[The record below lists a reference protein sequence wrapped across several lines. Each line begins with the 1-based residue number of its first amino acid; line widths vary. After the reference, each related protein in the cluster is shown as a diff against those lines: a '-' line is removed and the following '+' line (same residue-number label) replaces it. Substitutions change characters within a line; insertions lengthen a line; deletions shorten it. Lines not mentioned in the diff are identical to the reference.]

1 MILKSQQLATYIR
14 NEVKNLEQLVTLAQ
28 QRVASA
34 KTRPEEANAY
44 IESAALHL
52 QSFYTAVEQI
62 LSRIAE
68 NIDESIPD
76 GSAWHI
82 DLLRQMTY
90 EAPGRRPSILRSET
104 HDALDELRG
113 FRHRVRNLYTFH
125 LNPDRV
131 VTLTNSLPHTLN
143 LFADDLENLIGF
155 LDSSLSFT

>member
-1 MILKSQQLATYIR
+1 MILRHQQLSIYIQ
-14 NEVKNLEQLVTLAQ
+14 NERKNLEQLVNLAQ
-28 QRVASA
+28 QRVTSAKSRPDEASA
-34 KTRPEEANAY
+34 F

-68 NIDESIPD
+68 NIDESVPD

-90 EAPGRRPSILRSET
+90 ETPGRRPPILRPET
-104 HDALDELRG
+104 HDTLDELRG

-125 LNPDRV
+125 LNPERIIG
-131 VTLTNSLPHTLN
+131 LTNTLPRALELLN
-143 LFADDLENLIGF
+143 EDFGKFIEF
-155 LDSSLSFT
+155 LNASQ